1 MLREL
6 TLILVFGTI
15 SGGILSLLALGF
27 TLIYGVSRILN
38 LAHGSLYM
46 IGAYMLYVFTSIFVP
61 IFTSFLGSSFPNLD
75 LVAAIFAALAAIGF
89 TGGVGAILYIATIH
103 PIIGDEIA
111 TMVSTVTSALIIQQ
125 IILIIFGS
133 TFYPASIPIQGSS
146 LILGVTVGNKAL
158 VALSASLILFGF
170 VALFVN
176 KSKIGKAMKAL
187 SQDREAAMLMGV
199 NTTKLFLLA
208 MAISAMLAATAGIL
222 EVTALTGTAAA
233 WMWLHP
239 LASSF
244 AIVILGGLGSIKGSL
259 IGSFIIAYSET
270 VVKILVGG
278 AITPVVPLV
287 VMMVILLIRSK
298 GLFGKRVEME
308 D

>member
-1 MLREL
+1 MIREL

-27 TLIYGVSRILN
+27 TLIYGVARILN

-46 IGAYMLYVFTSIFVP
+46 IGTYMLYVFTSLFVP
-61 IFTSFLGSSFPNLD
+61 IFSSFLGSSFPNLD
-75 LVAAIFAALAAIGF
+75 LIAATFAALAAIGF
-89 TGGVGAILYIATIH
+89 TSVVGAILYITTIH

-133 TFYPASIPIQGSS
+133 TFYPASIPVQGSIF
-146 LILGVTVGNKAL
+146 ILGVTVGNKAL
-158 VALSASLILFGF
+158 MALFASLILFAL

-208 MAISAMLAATAGIL
+208 MAISAALAATAGIL

-244 AIVILGGLGSIKGSL
+244 AIVILGGLGSVKGSL
-259 IGSFIIAYSET
+259 IGGFILAYSET
-270 VVKILVGG
+270 VVKITVGG
-278 AITPVVPLV
+278 ALTPIVPLI
-287 VMMVILLIRSK
+287 VMMGILLIRSK

>member
-1 MLREL
+1 
-6 TLILVFGTI
+6 
-15 SGGILSLLALGF
+15 
-27 TLIYGVSRILN
+27 
-38 LAHGSLYM
+38 M
-46 IGAYMLYVFTSIFVP
+46 IGVYMLYVFSSILIPTF
-61 IFTSFLGSSFPNLD
+61 SSFFGSNFPNPNLI
-75 LVAAIFAALAAIGF
+75 AAIFAALAAIGF
-89 TGGVGAILYIATIH
+89 TGGVGAILYITTIH

-125 IILIIFGS
+125 IILIIFGP
-133 TFYPASIPIQGSS
+133 TFYPASIPIEGSV
-146 LILGVTVGNKAL
+146 LILGVTVGNDAV
-158 VALSASLILFGF
+158 VALLASITLFGI
-170 VALFVN
+170 VTLFVN
-176 KSKIGKAMKAL
+176 KFKIGKAMKAL

-222 EVTALTGTAAA
+222 EVTASTGTAAA

-244 AIVILGGLGSIKGSL
+244 AIVVLGGLGSIKGSL
-259 IGSFIIAYSET
+259 IGGFIIGYSET

-278 AITPVVPLV
+278 AITPVVPLI
-287 VMMVILLIRSK
+287 VMMVILLIRPK
-298 GLFGKRVEME
+298 GLFGKRIEME